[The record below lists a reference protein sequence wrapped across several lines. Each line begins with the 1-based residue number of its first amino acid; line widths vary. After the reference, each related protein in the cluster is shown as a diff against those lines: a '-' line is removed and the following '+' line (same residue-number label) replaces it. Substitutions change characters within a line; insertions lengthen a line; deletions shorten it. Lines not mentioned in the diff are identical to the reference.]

1 MYSSNSLRAAARVSN
16 RGTGPRSA
24 FGLLGVTRG
33 GGAAAA
39 VAAPASV
46 RSLSATSAAG
56 SHMEQPKQQQQD
68 AVHGDTNTGDK
79 GHWDPITQSF
89 GEAYSTRADE
99 EGFGTVYVRGDDKDR
114 PGHPEYDTSQGCEAR
129 EKEKGRHLKDDKHA
143 TN

>member
-1 MYSSNSLRAAARVSN
+1 MYSSYSLRAAARVSSS
-16 RGTGPRSA
+16 GTVPTSALGP
-24 FGLLGVTRG
+24 LGVTR

-56 SHMEQPKQQQQD
+56 SHMEQPKQEQQD

-114 PGHPEYDTSQGCEAR
+114 PGHPEYNTSQGCEVS

-143 TN
+143 TT